1 MKKFIKYLIYLL
13 MLLMLVGCKNI
24 KLSFND
30 SKTIKRLFPIDT
42 PSLSINEYRNI
53 SNQFILC

>member
-1 MKKFIKYLIYLL
+1 MKKVIKYLIYLL

-30 SKTIKRLFPIDT
+30 SETVKRLIPIDT
-42 PSLSINEYRNI
+42 PSLFINEHKNI

>member
-1 MKKFIKYLIYLL
+1 MKKVIKYLIYLL

-30 SKTIKRLFPIDT
+30 SKTVKCLIPIDT
-42 PSLSINEYRNI
+42 PSLFINEHKNI

>member
-1 MKKFIKYLIYLL
+1 MKKVIKYLIYLL

-24 KLSFND
+24 KLSFNN
-30 SKTIKRLFPIDT
+30 SKTVKRLFPIDT
-42 PSLSINEYRNI
+42 PSLFINEHKNI

>member
-1 MKKFIKYLIYLL
+1 

-30 SKTIKRLFPIDT
+30 SKTIKRLLPIDT
-42 PSLSINEYRNI
+42 PSLSISEYKNI